1 MNKTEFLDS
10 IRARISQLPPQ
21 DIQRSLDFYAEM
33 IDDRMEDGMTEQEA
47 VAAMGNVEDIAA
59 QILMDTPLPRLV
71 KAKLRPSRALRAWEI
86 VLLILGSPVWF
97 PLLLAAA
104 VVLLAVYIVI
114 WSVVIV
120 LYAAELTLGATAI
133 ACLLSTVLL
142 LMTAKGTQALFFFGA
157 GLICAGATVLF
168 FFVCK
173 QTTVALA
180 KLTRIIARAIKRKF
194 IQGGNA
200 A

>member
-1 MNKTEFLDS
+1 MNKTEFLYA
-10 IRARISQLPPQ
+10 IRAHISQLPPQ
-21 DIQRSLDFYAEM
+21 DIQRSLDYYIEM
-33 IDDRMEDGMTEQEA
+33 IDDRMEDGMTEEQA
-47 VAAMGNVEDIAA
+47 VDAMGPVDEIAA
-59 QILMDTPLPRLV
+59 QILMDTPLPHLV
-71 KAKLRPSRALRAWEI
+71 KAKLRPSRTLRTWEI
-86 VLLILGSPVWF
+86 ILLILGSPVWF

-114 WSVVIV
+114 WSVIIV
-120 LYAAELTLGATAI
+120 LYAAEITLGTTAI
-133 ACLLSTVLL
+133 ASLLSTFLL
-142 LMTAKGTQALFFFGA
+142 IATAKSLQALLFFGA
-157 GLICAGATVLF
+157 ALICAGATVLF

-180 KLTRIIARAIKRKF
+180 KLTRAIVRAIKRKF